1 MNLLKKYKNKLSHPI
16 ECILALS
23 MLPLLLLTYIVTSVL
38 MTVALGIVSIL
49 LILPRKIQYGK
60 N

>member
-1 MNLLKKYKNKLSHPI
+1 MNFLKKYKWSHPI

-23 MLPLLLLTYIVTSVL
+23 TLPLLLLMYVVTSVL

-49 LILPRKIQYGK
+49 LIFSRKMRDAI
-60 N
+60 